1 MSSSPKSDT
10 PRPGVRYVPL
20 LGIDARFLGFLR
32 PYALWLTVT
41 CFFVVLTAV
50 LTILSPWPLKFIIDN
65 VLGTK
70 PYEGTA
76 LVPVVA
82 IFGDDRR
89 TLAIVLGFALLLL
102 TVFQGVAAFIY
113 EYLNGMVQER
123 AIFDL
128 RSHIFSH
135 VQRLPMGF
143 FDRYRLGDTIKRVTE
158 DAGKVMEALVG
169 STSEFLVNSLKFLGF
184 AIVMLWVNW
193 RFSLIVLT
201 YVPMLLWLFDVF
213 RKKIRSTARE
223 AREQEGAM
231 MNLTLETLGAI
242 REVKAFGREAQQ
254 QANFEAR
261 GRRLIHS
268 ALRSIQWEASF
279 GPIIDLI
286 QATSTAAIVWYGVSQ
301 VLDGSF
307 TVGELIIFLS
317 YLRDMYRP
325 LRKFSKLASLIQ
337 KAGAS
342 AERLGKLLD
351 NQKAEPLERTP
362 GLARAQGAIA
372 FREVGF
378 AYPSAKDRPVLTDI
392 SLDAEPGQVIAFVG
406 STGAGKSTISNLLL
420 RFYEPRSG
428 SLYLDGVAAKKVN
441 LADWRRQFALVPQET
456 VLVADTIRANIAFG
470 SPKATDAQIVAAAK
484 AANADEFI
492 QDLPMGYL
500 TVVGERGG
508 TLSGGQRQRIAIAR
522 ALLRDAPMLI
532 LDEPTAALDAAS
544 EELVMSALE
553 RLMEGRTTFIIAH
566 RLSTI
571 RNADKIVVLDQ
582 GRIVET
588 GRHEELMAL
597 DGHYAN
603 LVSLQNGELAD
614 LPMMATTAP
623 GMRARQLEVGHVR

>member
-1 MSSSPKSDT
+1 
-10 PRPGVRYVPL
+10 
-20 LGIDARFLGFLR
+20 
-32 PYALWLTVT
+32 
-41 CFFVVLTAV
+41 
-50 LTILSPWPLKFIIDN
+50 
-65 VLGTK
+65 
-70 PYEGTA
+70 
-76 LVPVVA
+76 
-82 IFGDDRR
+82 
-89 TLAIVLGFALLLL
+89 
-102 TVFQGVAAFIY
+102 
-113 EYLNGMVQER
+113 
-123 AIFDL
+123 
-128 RSHIFSH
+128 
-135 VQRLPMGF
+135 
-143 FDRYRLGDTIKRVTE
+143 
-158 DAGKVMEALVG
+158 
-169 STSEFLVNSLKFLGF
+169 
-184 AIVMLWVNW
+184 
-193 RFSLIVLT
+193 
-201 YVPMLLWLFDVF
+201 
-213 RKKIRSTARE
+213 
-223 AREQEGAM
+223 
-231 MNLTLETLGAI
+231 
-242 REVKAFGREAQQ
+242 
-254 QANFEAR
+254 
-261 GRRLIHS
+261 
-268 ALRSIQWEASF
+268 SF

-508 TLSGGQRQRIAIAR
+508 TLSGGQRQRIA
-522 ALLRDAPMLI
+522 
-532 LDEPTAALDAAS
+532 
-544 EELVMSALE
+544 
-553 RLMEGRTTFIIAH
+553 
-566 RLSTI
+566 
-571 RNADKIVVLDQ
+571 
-582 GRIVET
+582 
-588 GRHEELMAL
+588 
-597 DGHYAN
+597 
-603 LVSLQNGELAD
+603 
-614 LPMMATTAP
+614 
-623 GMRARQLEVGHVR
+623 

>member
-1 MSSSPKSDT
+1 MSRSRKPKT

-76 LVPVVA
+76 LTPVVA
-82 IFGDDRR
+82 ILGDDRR

-102 TVFQGVAAFIY
+102 TVLQGVAAFIY

-158 DAGKVMEALVG
+158 DAGKVMAALVG
-169 STSEFLVNSLKFLGF
+169 STSEFLVNTLKFLGF
-184 AIVMLWVNW
+184 AIVMFWVNW

-242 REVKAFGREAQQ
+242 REVKAFGREQEQ

-261 GRRLIHS
+261 GRRLIRS

-279 GPIIDLI
+279 GPIVDLI

-362 GLARAQGAIA
+362 GLARAQGQIE
-372 FREVGF
+372 FCEVGF
-378 AYPSAKDRPVLTDI
+378 AYPSAKDRPVLSDI
-392 SLDAEPGQVIAFVG
+392 SLQAEPGQVIAFVG

-420 RFYEPRSG
+420 RFYEPRKG
-428 SLYLDGVAAKKVN
+428 SLYLDGVAAKKIN

-470 SPKATDAQIVAAAK
+470 SPRATDAQIVAAAK

-544 EELVMSALE
+544 EEIVMNALE

-582 GRIVET
+582 GRIVEV

-603 LVSLQNGELAD
+603 LVSLQNGELTD

-623 GMRARQLEVGHVR
+623 GMRERQLEVGYVR